1 MLKNSSVEKNEVE
14 KNGSWEDGML
24 SSTSQSF
31 NLSTFLMIVSLLLV
45 FGSTGCGKE
54 EVAPARVAPVKKV
67 VAPVETAMTTEKM
80 PEYVYNPAG
89 KRDPFK
95 TFIESVTEKKERAAA
110 PVSPLQSY
118 DLNTLRLVGIM
129 MLPGKKVAIV
139 EDPSGKGY
147 HVKVGTHIGLNDG
160 VVVEILKD
168 EVIVEEKYL
177 DETLQTK
184 ARKVSVKIPKEEGQ
198 GGEVR

>member
-1 MLKNSSVEKNEVE
+1 MLKNSLKSRGQ
-14 KNGSWEDGML
+14 GSGVRDSRL
-24 SSTSQSF
+24 TSYVSSLTVITLF
-31 NLSTFLMIVSLLLV
+31 VSWIFLLV
-45 FGSTGCGKE
+45 LIGGCAKE
-54 EVAPARVAPVKKV
+54 EVAPVTAAPAKKIVAPVQ
-67 VAPVETAMTTEKM
+67 AEMSTEKM
-80 PEYVYNPAG
+80 PEFVYNPAG
-89 KRDPFK
+89 KRDPFR

-110 PVSPLQSY
+110 PVTPLQNY

-129 MLPGKKVAIV
+129 MLPGKKVAII

-177 DETLQTK
+177 DETLQTRT
-184 ARKVSVKIPKEEGQ
+184 RKVPVKILREEGQ

>member
-177 DETLQTK
+177 DETLQTR

>member
-118 DLNTLRLVGIM
+118 DLNALRLVGIM

>member
-1 MLKNSSVEKNEVE
+1 MLKNSLKSRGQ
-14 KNGSWEDGML
+14 GSGVRDSRL
-24 SSTSQSF
+24 TSYVSSLTVITLF
-31 NLSTFLMIVSLLLV
+31 VSWIFLLV
-45 FGSTGCGKE
+45 LIGGCAKE
-54 EVAPARVAPVKKV
+54 EVAPVTAAPAKKIVAPVQ
-67 VAPVETAMTTEKM
+67 AEMSTEKM
-80 PEYVYNPAG
+80 PEFVYNPAG

-129 MLPGKKVAIV
+129 MLPGKKVAII

-177 DETLQTK
+177 DETLQTRT
-184 ARKVSVKIPKEEGQ
+184 RKVPVKILREEGQ

>member
-14 KNGSWEDGML
+14 KIGSWEDGML

-89 KRDPFK
+89 KRDPFR

>member
-1 MLKNSSVEKNEVE
+1 VLKNSLKSRGQ
-14 KNGSWEDGML
+14 GSGVRDSRL
-24 SSTSQSF
+24 TSYVSSLTVITLFVSWI
-31 NLSTFLMIVSLLLV
+31 FLLALI
-45 FGSTGCGKE
+45 GGCGKE
-54 EVAPARVAPVKKV
+54 ELAPARVAPVKKV

-89 KRDPFK
+89 KRDPFR

-110 PVSPLQSY
+110 PVTPLQNY

-129 MLPGKKVAIV
+129 MLPGKKVAII

>member
-1 MLKNSSVEKNEVE
+1 VLKNSSVEKNEVE
-14 KNGSWEDGML
+14 KIGSWEDGML

-31 NLSTFLMIVSLLLV
+31 NLSTSLMIVSLLLV

-89 KRDPFK
+89 KRDPFR

-110 PVSPLQSY
+110 PVTPLQNY

-129 MLPGKKVAIV
+129 MLPGKKVAII

>member
-1 MLKNSSVEKNEVE
+1 MLKNSLKSRGQ
-14 KNGSWEDGML
+14 GSGVRDSRL
-24 SSTSQSF
+24 TTYVSSLTVITLFVSWI
-31 NLSTFLMIVSLLLV
+31 FLLALI
-45 FGSTGCGKE
+45 GGCAKE
-54 EVAPARVAPVKKV
+54 EVAPVTAAPAKKIVAPVQ
-67 VAPVETAMTTEKM
+67 AEMSTEKM

-95 TFIESVTEKKERAAA
+95 SFIDTEKKARPAA
-110 PVSPLQSY
+110 PATPLQSY

-177 DETLQTK
+177 DETLQTRT
-184 ARKVSVKIPKEEGQ
+184 RKVPVKILREEGQ

>member
-1 MLKNSSVEKNEVE
+1 MLKNSLKSRGQ
-14 KNGSWEDGML
+14 GSGVR
-24 SSTSQSF
+24 SSRLTSYVSR
-31 NLSTFLMIVSLLLV
+31 LTAVTLIVSCFFLLALI
-45 FGSTGCGKE
+45 GGCAKE
-54 EVAPARVAPVKKV
+54 EVAPVTAAPAKKV
-67 VAPVETAMTTEKM
+67 VAPVQASMTAEIK
-80 PEYVYNPAG
+80 PEYVYDSSG

-95 TFIESVTEKKERAAA
+95 SFIDTEKKARPAA
-110 PVSPLQSY
+110 PATPLQSY

-129 MLPGKKVAIV
+129 MLPGKKLAII

-168 EVIVEEKYL
+168 EVVVEESYL
-177 DETLQTK
+177 DVTAQTK
-184 ARKVSVKIPKEEGQ
+184 ARKVSIKIPKEQGQ